1 MLVRSLERLTPQEL
15 IYLAC
20 GARLLARQAKE
31 SAGQQESPSVRQTF
45 EDAERVYLDL
55 AAKCE
60 RLAGASR

>member
-1 MLVRSLERLTPQEL
+1 MIVRSLERLTSQEL
-15 IYLAC
+15 IYLAS

-31 SAGQQESPSVRQTF
+31 SAAHQESPSVRETF
-45 EDAERVYLDL
+45 ENAERVYLDL